1 MDYRWTFR
9 SCGTR
14 YELVLVEESC
24 SHGDRAAWLPGYQST
39 RLMDILQAEWYLKEG
54 FRGNLPDRIISIL
67 DSFKGEAAELINSG
81 KLHFPV

>member
-1 MDYRWTFR
+1 
-9 SCGTR
+9 
-14 YELVLVEESC
+14 
-24 SHGDRAAWLPGYQST
+24 
-39 RLMDILQAEWYLKEG
+39 MDILQAEWYLKEG